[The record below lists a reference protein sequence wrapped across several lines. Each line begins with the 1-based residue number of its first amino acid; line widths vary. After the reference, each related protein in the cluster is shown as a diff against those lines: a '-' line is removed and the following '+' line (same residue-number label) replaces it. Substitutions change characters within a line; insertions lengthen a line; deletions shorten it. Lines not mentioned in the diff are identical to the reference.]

1 MLINF
6 SRAGE
11 EPYILFANR
20 HLIRRVNLE
29 GVEPE
34 ILINES
40 GNAIAMDFDIRCNF
54 LREGGEKGGGGG
66 MRAWELEIECS
77 NKCMYVKRKESIIY
91 KLLSIA

>member
-1 MLINF
+1 MASHMLHTDRRLYIWTALKLTWSILLLINF
-6 SRAGE
+6 SHTGE

-40 GNAIAMDFDIRCNF
+40 GNAIAMDFDIRCNS
-54 LREGGEKGGGGG
+54 LREGGRRGGG
-66 MRAWELEIECS
+66 ENENL
-77 NKCMYVKRKESIIY
+77 
-91 KLLSIA
+91 